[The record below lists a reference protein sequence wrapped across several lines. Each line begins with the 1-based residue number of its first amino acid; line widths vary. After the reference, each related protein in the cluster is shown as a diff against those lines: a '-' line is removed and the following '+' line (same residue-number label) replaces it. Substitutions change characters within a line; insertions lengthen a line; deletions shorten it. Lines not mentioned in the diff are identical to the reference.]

1 MSRTSGRTG
10 GKTSE
15 DRDGA
20 QDVFFHEQNAIE
32 LAEYL
37 LPHYWHREN
46 TPPFI
51 LDACSGSG
59 ILGNAVKKVLEKV
72 NYSPVLFSAEI
83 KNGWDVM
90 KTNEREKFDVII
102 CNPPW
107 KLSVALPIYRHLE
120 KLLAPNGVLIF
131 IINNVFCYQGS
142 DRAEELDYQK
152 YYFLPRWTFKPAGR
166 PLLDCGVMVKHENGC
181 MGETAANLRPYIPLK
196 RVEGENK

>member
-20 QDVFFHEQNAIE
+20 QDVFFHEQNAME
-32 LAEYL
+32 MAQYL
-37 LPHYWHREN
+37 WPHCWQPDNNFPYL
-46 TPPFI
+46 

-59 ILGNAVKKVLEKV
+59 ALGKAFKGVMETRGSK
-72 NYSPVLFSAEI
+72 PVLYSAEI

-107 KLSVALPIYRHLE
+107 KLNVALPIYKHLE

-166 PLLDCGVMVKHENGC
+166 PLLDCGVMVKHENGS
-181 MGETAANLRPYIPLK
+181 MDETAANLRPYIPLK